1 MKLGV
6 AIPAIDPAIGGDPVA
21 LREFAQAAE
30 EIGYQDLA
38 APDHVLGVNVASR
51 ADWGDRNTSADLFT
65 IRSRC
70 SAFWAVAPRRSSSRR
85 RC

>member
-6 AIPAIDPAIGGDPVA
+6 ALPFVDVAVGGNPAAIG
-21 LREFAQAAE
+21 EFAQMAE

-51 ADWGDRNTSADLFT
+51 PDWGDRNTSADLFNDPFVLFGFLAE
-65 IRSRC
+65 IGR
-70 SAFWAVAPRRSSSRR
+70 AHV
-85 RC
+85 

>member
-6 AIPAIDPAIGGDPVA
+6 ALPVVDAEIGGDPVA
-21 LREFAQAAE
+21 IRDFAQAAE

-51 ADWGDRNTSADLFT
+51 PD
-65 IRSRC
+65 
-70 SAFWAVAPRRSSSRR
+70 
-85 RC
+85 